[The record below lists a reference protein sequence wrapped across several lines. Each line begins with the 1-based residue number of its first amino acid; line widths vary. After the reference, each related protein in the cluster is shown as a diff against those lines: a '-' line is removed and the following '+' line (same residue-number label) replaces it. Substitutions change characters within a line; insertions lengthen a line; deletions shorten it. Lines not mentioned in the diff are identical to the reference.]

1 MYYLGIDLGGTNI
14 AAGLVDEQGQIIHQK
29 SVPTGRERGAD
40 LILKDMANLA
50 LKVAEEAGVGL
61 EQINSVGVGSPGAPD
76 VQKGVIIYNNNLGF
90 RNVPVRDALQK
101 YLPLP
106 VYVDND
112 ANCAALAEGLLGA
125 AGGVRHSVTVTLGTG
140 IGGGVIID
148 HKIYSGFNNAGS
160 ELGHMVIV
168 AGGKQCTCGRKGC
181 WEAYASARGLIEA
194 AQEAARKDPAS
205 LLFKMVN
212 GDLSKITAKTPFDA
226 AEAGDAVAAAVV
238 DEYLEYLAVGIGNI
252 INIFQPEVIV
262 LGGGVSKQGESLLRP
277 LTAKVARETYG
288 QEGIPVA
295 KLKLAVLGNEAGIVG
310 AALLGFPPE
319 KRALVSLFGPERE

>member
-14 AAGLVDEQGQIIHQK
+14 AIGLVDEQGQIIHRGNA
-29 SVPTGRERGAD
+29 PTGRERGASV
-40 LILKDMANLA
+40 ILKEMGMLA
-50 LKVAEEAGVGL
+50 LKVMEEAGVRL
-61 EQINSVGVGSPGAPD
+61 EQINGVGVGSPGAPD

-90 RNVPVRDALQK
+90 RNVPVRAELQK

-148 HKIYSGFNNAGS
+148 HNIYSGFNNAGS

-168 AGGKQCTCGRKGC
+168 AGGKPCTCGRRGC
-181 WEAYASARGLIEA
+181 WEAYASARGLIESAQA
-194 AQEAARKDPAS
+194 AAEENPTS
-205 LLFKMVN
+205 LLFKMVK
-212 GDLSKITAKTPFDA
+212 GDLTKLTAKTPFDA
-226 AEAGDAVAAAVV
+226 AQAGDRVAAAVV
-238 DEYLEYLAVGIGNI
+238 NEFLDYLAVGIGNI

-262 LGGGVSKQGESLLRP
+262 LGGGVSKQGDDILRP
-277 LTAKVARETYG
+277 LEDKLTREVYG
-288 QEGIPVA
+288 EEGVPVA
-295 KLKLAVLGNEAGIVG
+295 KLKLAVLGNDAGIVG

-319 KRALVSLFGPERE
+319 KRALVSLFGPDPD

>member
-14 AAGLVDEQGQIIHQK
+14 AIGLVDEQGQIVHQR
-29 SVPTGRERGAD
+29 SIPTGRERSAD
-40 LILKDMANLA
+40 LILKDMAMLA

-61 EQINSVGVGSPGAPD
+61 EQITSVGVGSPGAPD

-90 RNVPVRDALQK
+90 RNVPVRAELQK

-148 HKIYSGFNNAGS
+148 HNIYSGFNNAGA
-160 ELGHMVIV
+160 ELGHMVIA

-194 AQEAARKDPAS
+194 AQAAAKKNPAS

-212 GDLSKITAKTPFDA
+212 GDLNKITAKTPFDA
-226 AEAGDAVAAAVV
+226 AEAGDAVAAGVV
-238 DEYLEYLAVGIGNI
+238 DEYLDYLAVGLGNI

-277 LTAKVARETYG
+277 LNAKVAREVYG
-288 QEGIPVA
+288 QEGVPVA

-319 KRALVSLFGPERE
+319 RRALVSLFGPERE

>member
-14 AAGLVDEQGQIIHQK
+14 AIGLVDEQGKIIHQG
-29 SVPTGRERGAD
+29 SAPTGRERGAD
-40 LILKDMANLA
+40 QILKDMALLA
-50 LKVAEEAGVGL
+50 LKVVEESGVGL

-90 RNVPVRDALQK
+90 RNVPVRAELQK

-106 VYVDND
+106 VYVEND

-148 HKIYSGFNNAGS
+148 HNIYSGFNNAGS

-168 AGGKQCTCGRKGC
+168 VGGKPCTCGRKGC
-181 WEAYASARGLIEA
+181 WEAYASAWGLIEA
-194 AQEAARKDPAS
+194 TKAAAAKDPTS
-205 LLFKMVN
+205 LLYKMVN

-226 AEAGDAVAAAVV
+226 AQAGDATAAGVV
-238 DEYLEYLAVGIGNI
+238 DEYLDYLAAGIGNI

-262 LGGGVSKQGESLLRP
+262 LGGGISKQGERLLRP
-277 LTAKVARETYG
+277 LAAKVAREAYG